1 MNERQIW
8 KIHNNFEL
16 RLLTSDEMKPF
27 LSEWQPKMFAEAN
40 IIFPE
45 FSDAEGESM
54 KRLRAHMG
62 KPLELFFGLFQG
74 EIFVGWHVGEQ
85 LSVREFY
92 MRNSAVLPEYRGN
105 GLYSAMLRIVLKYL
119 LDLGFQ
125 EISSRHNT
133 TNNAVIV
140 PKLKQGFVITAMET
154 TDVFGTLVHLRYFAN
169 EKRRALLDY
178 RVGLSRMNAC
188 GPISTDANETSPKTN

>member
-1 MNERQIW
+1 MNKRHIW
-8 KIHNNFEL
+8 KIHDNFEL

-27 LSEWQPKMFAEAN
+27 LSEWQPKVFAGDS

-45 FSDAEGESM
+45 YSDAEKEAM
-54 KRLRAHMG
+54 KRLQAHMG
-62 KPLELFFGLFQG
+62 APLELCFGVFQG
-74 EIFVGWHVGEQ
+74 ENFAGWHVGNQ
-85 LSVREFY
+85 LRAAEFY
-92 MRNSAVLPEYRGN
+92 MRNSAVLPEYRGR
-105 GLYSAMLRIVLKYL
+105 GLYSSMLRIVLNHL

-169 EKRRALLDY
+169 ERRRALLDY
-178 RVGLSRMNAC
+178 RVGKSRVNQQV
-188 GPISTDANETSPKTN
+188 ERLKTEP